1 MLNDP
6 YVLLRTDENGKKA
19 AYSYTLFP
27 LIISLTDYF
36 LWDRRM
42 IIKPKYCNWLSSDI
56 CTGFVPQI
64 VIIEYNQ
71 LLHFG
76 LIEWFVD
83 LIKNVLYMINMTTVI
98 FKHFRPPI
106 FMDSFA

>member
-1 MLNDP
+1 MRSTHDYQTKILQ
-6 YVLLRTDENGKKA
+6 
-19 AYSYTLFP
+19 
-27 LIISLTDYF
+27 LIVIWY
-36 LWDRRM
+36 
-42 IIKPKYCNWLSSDI
+42 
-56 CTGFVPQI
+56 TGFVPQI